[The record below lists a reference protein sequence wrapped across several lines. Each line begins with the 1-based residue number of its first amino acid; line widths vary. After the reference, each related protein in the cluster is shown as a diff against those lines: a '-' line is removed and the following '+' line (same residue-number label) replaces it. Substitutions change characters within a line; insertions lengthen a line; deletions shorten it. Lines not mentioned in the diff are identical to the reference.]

1 MKTSLFHFDL
11 PPDLIAAA
19 PACPRE
25 SARLLHILPDGT
37 AADAVVGD
45 LPDLLRAGDLLVFN
59 DTKVIPARLFGTR
72 GQAAVELTLFKQ
84 INPSDW
90 EALVKNA
97 RRLHAGDVIVFD
109 GGLTAEVLHK
119 TPAGPVAVRFNQSGA
134 DLEASL
140 NAVGTM
146 PLPPYIKR
154 PRGGLDSDKA
164 DYQTIFA
171 RNAGAVAAPTAGL
184 HFTED
189 LLRRLD
195 AKGIDRVFITLH
207 VGGGTFLPVKTDDTD
222 DHRMHAEYG
231 VITAEAARKINAAKR
246 AGRRVI
252 PVGTT
257 ALRLLESAADDRGYV
272 RPFGADTRI
281 FITPGYAFKCA
292 DALWTNFHLSES
304 TLFMLV
310 CAFAGVDVMKRAYAH
325 AMERRYRFFSYGDAC
340 LIESPARRA
349 EQPDDQQAEDAHR
362 QRQRPDARQQQR
374 QVQRDDAGRP
384 DDDGA
389 PDDRPLHRAVER
401 R

>member
-11 PPDLIAAA
+11 PPDLIADA
-19 PACPRE
+19 PASPRE
-25 SARLLHILPDGT
+25 SARVLHVLPDGT
-37 AADAVVGD
+37 TAEARVSD

-72 GQAAVELTLFKQ
+72 GRAAVELTLFKQ
-84 INPSDW
+84 IAASDW

-97 RRLHAGDVIVFD
+97 RRLHVGDEIVFD
-109 GGLTAEVLHK
+109 GGLSAIVLDKTAS
-119 TPAGPVAVRFNQSGA
+119 GPVVVRFNASGA
-134 DLEASL
+134 ELTQLL

-154 PRGGLDSDKA
+154 PRGGRDSDKA

-171 RNAGAVAAPTAGL
+171 THAGAVAAPTAGL
-184 HFTED
+184 HFTAD
-189 LLRRLD
+189 LMRRLER
-195 AKGIDRVFITLH
+195 KGIDKTFITLH

-231 VITAEAARKINAAKR
+231 VITDEAARKINDAKR

-257 ALRLLESAADDRGYV
+257 ALRLLESAADDAGYV
-272 RPFGADTRI
+272 RPFCADTRI

-310 CAFAGVDVMKRAYAH
+310 CAFAGLDVMKRAYAH
-325 AMERRYRFFSYGDAC
+325 ARKRRYRFFSYGDAC

-349 EQPDDQQAEDAHR
+349 E
-362 QRQRPDARQQQR
+362 
-374 QVQRDDAGRP
+374 
-384 DDDGA
+384 
-389 PDDRPLHRAVER
+389 
-401 R
+401 